1 MKFVKSNSY
10 CYKSG
15 VAPLVGAWIE
25 IGYLVVEDFDTK
37 SLPSW
42 ERGLKSRQK
51 LLINLK
57 QSSLPSWERG
67 LKLLQSCMHCYH
79 YTSLPSWERGLKLH
93 PRRSA
98 LCRSTVA
105 PLVGAWIEILLD
117 IIPIIVIIVAP
128 LVGAW
133 IEIPFADTIEKFS
146 KLSLPS
152 WERGLK

>member
-1 MKFVKSNSY
+1 MKYTTGKTL
-10 CYKSG
+10 YKS
-15 VAPLVGAWIE
+15 I
-25 IGYLVVEDFDTK
+25 
-37 SLPSW
+37 
-42 ERGLKSRQK
+42 R
-51 LLINLK
+51 
-57 QSSLPSWERG
+57 
-67 LKLLQSCMHCYH
+67 
-79 YTSLPSWERGLKLH
+79 
-93 PRRSA
+93 
-98 LCRSTVA
+98 VA

>member
-1 MKFVKSNSY
+1 MKFIQPLRLALIDRRSPRGSVDRNRQNVLRSLIRP
-10 CYKSG
+10 

-25 IGYLVVEDFDTK
+25 ICEIIFL
-37 SLPSW
+37 
-42 ERGLKSRQK
+42 ERIL
-51 LLINLK
+51 
-57 QSSLPSWERG
+57 E
-67 LKLLQSCMHCYH
+67 
-79 YTSLPSWERGLKLH
+79 
-93 PRRSA
+93 
-98 LCRSTVA
+98 VA

>member
-1 MKFVKSNSY
+1 MGTCVAPLVGAWIEMHIQGARRFFAP
-10 CYKSG
+10 

-25 IGYLVVEDFDTK
+25 ISK
-37 SLPSW
+37 
-42 ERGLKSRQK
+42 RQTMR
-51 LLINLK
+51 LIR
-57 QSSLPSWERG
+57 SSLPSWERG
-67 LKLLQSCMHCYH
+67 LKWPTGKTLYKSI
-79 YTSLPSWERGLKLH
+79 R
-93 PRRSA
+93 
-98 LCRSTVA
+98 VA